1 MKRGTE
7 WHGIGMSEDLKKTCL
22 KSNLA
27 GSLDLDWGE
36 ENKKRKGT
44 FGPDMGFLELGLN
57 S

>member
-27 GSLDLDWGE
+27 VSLDLDWGE
-36 ENKKRKGT
+36 ENKKKERYIWT
-44 FGPDMGFLELGLN
+44 
-57 S
+57 